1 MKVFVLAP
9 RENWIVDRFVQEW
22 YESNSDISTQNI
34 QEADIIW
41 LLADWCWNQVPPQIL
56 QEKTVVCTVW
66 HLVPEKFNKAEWDL
80 RECYVDFY
88 HAPSVK
94 SMEQIRQLAGA
105 QKPIWSQLPWVN
117 SDIWFPMENKTELR
131 LKYGLDENSFVIGSF
146 QRDTEGHDLIS
157 PKLEKGPD
165 QFCDAVQE
173 IYAEGLRRCSKPV
186 HVLLGAWRR
195 QYVMKRLSNSGIPY
209 TYVDRPSSQ
218 HLNEMY
224 NCLDLYIVASRF
236 EGGPQSIVECAATR
250 TPVISTDVGLASQ
263 ILHPASLFD
272 PNIQDHSALEVTP
285 DTKFAFRSVEP
296 LLTPD
301 GFTPFRTFFQGLA
314 VS

>member
-34 QEADIIW
+34 QDADVIW
-41 LLADWCWNQVPPQIL
+41 LLADWCWNQIPPQIL
-56 QEKTVVCTVW
+56 LEKTVVCTVW

-80 RECYVDFY
+80 REYYVDFY

-94 SMEQIRQLAGA
+94 SKEQISQLAGT

-131 LKYGLDENSFVIGSF
+131 LKYGLDENFFVIGSF
-146 QRDTEGHDLIS
+146 QRDTEGHDLVS

-165 QFCDAVQE
+165 QFCDAVELIAQ
-173 IYAEGLRRCSKPV
+173 GKDNV

-195 QYVMKRLSNSGIPY
+195 QYVMKRLKDAGIPF
-209 TYVDRPSSQ
+209 TYVDRPVNQ

-236 EGGPQSIVECAATR
+236 EGGPQAIVECAATK
-250 TPVISTDVGLASQ
+250 TPVISTDVGLATQ
-263 ILHPASLFD
+263 ILAPESLFD
-272 PNIQDHSALEVTP
+272 P
-285 DTKFAFRSVEP
+285 SVERTALDAQTCIEHADLTVSP

-301 GFTPFRTFFQGLA
+301 GFTPFRNFFSRLQTNE
-314 VS
+314 